1 MKRMIFL
8 CVLCVGF
15 FLNAAAQT
23 IIGTYAIQNVKTG
36 KNLRPYEAGKQDGN
50 KIVLYNHVEW
60 KCMTWDFIHVKDNI
74 YQLKNLFTLKTF
86 QPAGNP
92 KAGSTLDQQVLVSG
106 NAQQEWEFIPAGDNR
121 YFIRLKGTE
130 LYISLSDASGKTNS
144 SIILQTKQNS
154 DLQIWKLV
162 KQNPGS

>member
-1 MKRMIFL
+1 
-8 CVLCVGF
+8 
-15 FLNAAAQT
+15 
-23 IIGTYAIQNVKTG
+23 
-36 KNLRPYEAGKQDGN
+36 
-50 KIVLYNHVEW
+50 
-60 KCMTWDFIHVKDNI
+60 MTWDFIHVKDNI

-106 NAQQEWEFIPAGDNR
+106 NAQQEWEFIPAGDNS

-130 LYISLSDASGKTNS
+130 LYISLSEASGKTNS

-162 KQNPGS
+162 KQNPSS